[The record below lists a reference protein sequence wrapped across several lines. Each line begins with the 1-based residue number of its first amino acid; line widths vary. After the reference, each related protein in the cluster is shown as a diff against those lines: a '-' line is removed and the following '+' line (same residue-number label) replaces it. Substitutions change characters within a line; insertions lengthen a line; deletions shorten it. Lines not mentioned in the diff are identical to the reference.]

1 MLLDS
6 NSESSNSSDSFSSS
20 ASVQAPNF
28 SLLSSDISFSADEGV
43 EERSTF
49 ASQLNLHSAEMRTI
63 SEPSC
68 KHYFKLKYLITELSI
83 IHLDVVDANEPDL
96 PKKSGY
102 KLIGD
107 NVDKGLKARFMRVED
122 HGNQS
127 LHYFH
132 ACAIQNRVD
141 LSESRCVSS
150 WV

>member
-43 EERSTF
+43 KEGSTF

-63 SEPSC
+63 PEPSC
-68 KHYFKLKYLITELSI
+68 KHYYKLKYLITELSI

-96 PKKSGY
+96 SKNSGY
-102 KLIGD
+102 KLICD
-107 NVDKGLKARFMRVED
+107 NVDEGVKAWFMRVEGR
-122 HGNQS
+122 GNQS

-132 ACAIQNRVD
+132 ACAIQNMVD
-141 LSESRCVSS
+141 LRESRCASS
-150 WV
+150 